1 MATVPFTRRWAAI
14 TAPAIEPLTL
24 AEAKA
29 HLRVDG
35 NDEDALITALIAAA
49 RTYVERRTSITAGQ
63 RNYRMELSRFPYD
76 GADIIMPTSPCSA
89 VSSITYV
96 KPDTTSATLTVSTDY
111 RLAFAVPPG
120 RIRLPYGKTE
130 WPETIETA
138 EDAVVVLF
146 TAGYDAAGNMPA
158 TIGQVCRL
166 LIGHWFENREAVVV
180 GTISKEMEL
189 AVSSLCGALWVGEVM
204 P

>member
-1 MATVPFTRRWAAI
+1 MATIPYIRRWAAT

-35 NDEDALITALIAAA
+35 NDEDALITTLIAAA
-49 RTYVERRTSITAGQ
+49 RTYVERRTAITVGQ
-63 RNYRMELSRFPYD
+63 RSYRMELSRFPD
-76 GADIIMPTSPCSA
+76 SGADIVMPTAPCAA
-89 VSSITYV
+89 VTSITYV
-96 KPDTTSATLTVSTDY
+96 KADATSQTLTANTDY
-111 RLAFAVPPG
+111 RVAFAVPPG
-120 RIRLPYGKTE
+120 RIRLPYSSTT
-130 WPETIETA
+130 WPDTIDGA

-146 TAGYDAAGNMPA
+146 TAGYDAAGKMPA

-166 LIGHWFENREAVVV
+166 LIGHWYENREAVVV

-189 AVSSLCGALWVGEVM
+189 AVDSLCGALWVGEVM